1 MPPKKK
7 ILPFD
12 EIEITLSVLA
22 QRKWALEE
30 TIKKLEAHIQKS
42 RRLFRT
48 PDAFVKDVKM
58 QQYAKRLRRSKEELQ
73 DTYTNL
79 NDALQ
84 QDFKLR
90 QAKDTQKINMMKKVF
105 NEVMEEE
112 GVDIEEFKQN
122 QQESLIHEGRLEEM
136 AEMRQQAAAEKGASD
151 TDIVSELESM
161 WVHTESLTIPA
172 ATHSQSFSSFPVMAS
187 AYAEPTAYGTMPSAI
202 SLRGPT
208 REGVYLT

>member
-7 ILPFD
+7 ILAFD
-12 EIEITLSVLA
+12 EIEITLSVLG

-30 TIKKLEAHIQKS
+30 TIKKLEAHIQAS

-48 PDAFVKDVKM
+48 PEAFAKDVKM
-58 QQYAKRLRRSKEELQ
+58 QQYAKRLHRSKQELA

-79 NDALQ
+79 NEALRE
-84 QDFKLR
+84 DFKLR

-112 GVDIEEFKQN
+112 GVDPDEFKET
-122 QQESLIHEGRLEEM
+122 QEQHEIHEGRLEEM
-136 AEMRQQAAAEKGASD
+136 SEMRQRAAAEKGESISE
-151 TDIVSELESM
+151 IVSELEAM
-161 WVHTESLTIPA
+161 WSQAVPLPA
-172 ATHSQSFSSFPVMAS
+172 ATVQQHSYSSLPVMAS
-187 AYAEPTAYGTMPSAI
+187 AYAEPPAYGTMPLPHI
-202 SLRGPT
+202 